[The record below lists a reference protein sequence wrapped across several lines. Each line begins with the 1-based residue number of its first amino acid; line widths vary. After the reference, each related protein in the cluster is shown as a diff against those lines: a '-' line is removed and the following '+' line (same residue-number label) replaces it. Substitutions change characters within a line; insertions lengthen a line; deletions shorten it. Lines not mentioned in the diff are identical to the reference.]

1 MFGSHLKYPICY
13 IRKWSNRRWSMRHV
27 REAISVVLLA
37 IHLRK
42 YHSPWLLIDSTP
54 PPFLFIYTD
63 CNSPAFSNTRCQSC
77 LICSVSW
84 YSFLYMLVLQRRL
97 CFRKRT
103 DAALETIETR
113 VLKNIIT
120 HNSWISSGEIS
131 VFWILVEKSV
141 EQANLHCYIHK
152 IFIRATNS

>member
-1 MFGSHLKYPICY
+1 MKQPTMVDATCT
-13 IRKWSNRRWSMRHV
+13 WSNFRCALGYPS
-27 REAISVVLLA
+27 EEISFTMTVDWQ
-37 IHLRK
+37 
-42 YHSPWLLIDSTP
+42 YP
-54 PPFLFIYTD
+54 PPLFFIYTD